1 MADFMKVIFIQLTDE
16 AGEVA
21 MFEVLRENC
30 LGEFLVLIWSSVSQQ
45 LSIRKSRDDLTGL

>member
-1 MADFMKVIFIQLTDE
+1 MKVIFVQLTDE

-45 LSIRKSRDDLTGL
+45 LSIRKSRDDLKGL